1 VVVWGSGNKFSIS
14 CHNPNFLRRKM
25 PLRCALEIL
34 ILKAIKEVVS
44 RVLQLLISQFNPLP
58 SGNNPLISLQQ
69 KLMPCQ

>member
-1 VVVWGSGNKFSIS
+1 
-14 CHNPNFLRRKM
+14 M
-25 PLRCALEIL
+25 PLRCALEML